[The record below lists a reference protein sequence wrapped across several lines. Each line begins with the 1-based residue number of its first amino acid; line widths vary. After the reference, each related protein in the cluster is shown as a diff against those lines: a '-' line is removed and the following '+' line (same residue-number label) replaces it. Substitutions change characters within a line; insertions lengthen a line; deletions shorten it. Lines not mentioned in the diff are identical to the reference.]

1 MLQINY
7 KSHLE
12 PLSSCRPQRVAK
24 TLHRICA
31 DPRRTVCSFTTSRK
45 TCRPTNPQDKHV
57 SCLCVCGILLSSCR
71 WLGWVNRF
79 SVAHAQDRQEK
90 GVVWLQYNYGHM
102 GRQIERKIATATVVA
117 RWHLRA
123 KIGSRLAELR
133 STNEVLYKFACSCC
147 CWWQWREKL
156 RTEAKAAQNS
166 TLRSALSL
174 PPFLPL
180 SPPLSLLPLVTLG
193 VLCLCDASV

>member
-1 MLQINY
+1 MLPKRCTGFAPI
-7 KSHLE
+7 HDELFA
-12 PLSSCRPQRVAK
+12 LSPQVAK
-24 TLHRICA
+24 HVARQIHKINTLL
-31 DPRRTVCSFTTSRK
+31 V
-45 TCRPTNPQDKHV
+45 
-57 SCLCVCGILLSSCR
+57 CVCGILLSSCR

-79 SVAHAQDRQEK
+79 PVAHAQDRQEK

-102 GRQIERKIATATVVA
+102 GRQIERKIATATVIA

-123 KIGSRLAELR
+123 KTGSRLAELR

-166 TLRSALSL
+166 ALRSALSL

-180 SPPLSLLPLVTLG
+180 CLPLTLSLLPLVTLG
-193 VLCLCDASV
+193 VLCLGDASV

>member
-1 MLQINY
+1 M
-7 KSHLE
+7 
-12 PLSSCRPQRVAK
+12 
-24 TLHRICA
+24 
-31 DPRRTVCSFTTSRK
+31 
-45 TCRPTNPQDKHV
+45 
-57 SCLCVCGILLSSCR
+57 CGILLSSCR

-79 SVAHAQDRQEK
+79 PVAHAQDRQEK

-102 GRQIERKIATATVVA
+102 GRQIERKIVTVIAIA

-180 SPPLSLLPLVTLG
+180 SHSRCAAFSYTWSLMSWWRLGLMNPSILGLTVVEMWNDLLLEQKTNITLFFTSIITTI
-193 VLCLCDASV
+193 CS